1 MPPGCAVR
9 DAFRVPDLLSC
20 DDIGRPTRRKPPA
33 LQPFATARA
42 TPPPAGA
49 PAALAIAAAASP
61 AWAGKTLDAVKAR
74 GQLVCGVNTSGP
86 GFSNADSQG
95 KWTGLD
101 VDFCKAVAAAV
112 LNDASKVKFVPLNS
126 QQRFSSLQ
134 AGEID
139 VLSRNSTWTL
149 TRDASLG
156 VVFTGINYYD
166 GQGFMVPKKLK
177 IDHIN
182 KLNGATVC
190 VQAGTTSEKNVAD
203 YFGAH
208 GMKYKSVVFDTAE
221 AITSAFFA
229 GRCQVYTTDMSDLA
243 GARSKA
249 PNADDYVILPE
260 VISKEPLGP
269 SVRRG
274 DDEWFG
280 IVRWTLF
287 AMLEA
292 EEDGLTQANVDEQKT
307 SNKDPGVQ
315 RLLGV
320 SEDTGKLLGL
330 DAEWAYRIVKQ
341 VGNYGESFER
351 NLGPKAPIGLPRG
364 VNNLWTKGGL
374 MYAPPLR

>member
-1 MPPGCAVR
+1 M
-9 DAFRVPDLLSC
+9 LL
-20 DDIGRPTRRKPPA
+20 KPLLA
-33 LQPFATARA
+33 ATASVV
-42 TPPPAGA
+42 
-49 PAALAIAAAASP
+49 AIAYAPLAH
-61 AWAGKTLDAVKAR
+61 AGKTLDAVKAR

-86 GFSNADSQG
+86 GFSSADSQG
-95 KWTGLD
+95 KWSGLD
-101 VDFCKAVAAAV
+101 VDFCRAVAAAV
-112 LNDASKVKFVPLNS
+112 LKDAEKVKYVPLNS
-126 QQRFSSLQ
+126 QQRFASLQ

-139 VLSRNSTWTL
+139 ILSRNSTWTL

-166 GQGFMVPKKLK
+166 GQGFMVPAKLK
-177 IDHIN
+177 VDSVK
-182 KLNGATVC
+182 KLNGATLC

-203 YFGAH
+203 YFAANA
-208 GMKYKSVVFDTAE
+208 MKYKAVVFDTAE

-243 GARSKA
+243 GARTKA
-249 PNADDYVILPE
+249 PKPDDYVILPQ

-274 DDEWFG
+274 DDEWFQ
-280 IVRWTLF
+280 IVRWVGF

-292 EEDGLTQANVDEQKT
+292 EEDGLTQANVDAQKKD
-307 SNKDPGVQ
+307 NKDPNVQ
-315 RLLGV
+315 RFLGV

-330 DAEWAYRIVKQ
+330 DAEWAYRVVKQ

-351 NLGPKAPIGLPRG
+351 NLGPKSPSKLPRG

-374 MYAPPLR
+374 MYAPPIR

>member
-1 MPPGCAVR
+1 MSLKHLVMTAV
-9 DAFRVPDLLSC
+9 
-20 DDIGRPTRRKPPA
+20 
-33 LQPFATARA
+33 
-42 TPPPAGA
+42 
-49 PAALAIAAAASP
+49 AIASVGLTTTAQ
-61 AWAGKTLDAVKAR
+61 AGKTLDAVKAR
-74 GQLVCGVNTSGP
+74 NQLVCGVNTSGP

-95 KWTGLD
+95 KWSGLD
-101 VDFCKAVAAAV
+101 VDFCRAVAAAV
-112 LNDASKVKFVPLNS
+112 LKDADKVKYVPLNS
-126 QQRFSSLQ
+126 QQRFASLQ

-156 VVFTGINYYD
+156 VAFTGINYYD

-177 IDHIN
+177 IDSA
-182 KLNGATVC
+182 KKMNGVTMC

-203 YFGAH
+203 YFAAN

-243 GARSKA
+243 GARTKA
-249 PNADDYVILPE
+249 PKADDYVILPQ
-260 VISKEPLGP
+260 VISKEPLGA

-274 DDEWFG
+274 DDEWFQ
-280 IVRWTLF
+280 IVRWTQF
-287 AMLEA
+287 ALLEA
-292 EEDGLTQANVDEQKT
+292 EEEGLTQANVDQQKT

-315 RLLGV
+315 RFLGA

-351 NLGPKAPIGLPRG
+351 NLGPKSPVGLPRG

-374 MYAPPLR
+374 MYAPPIR

>member
-1 MPPGCAVR
+1 MKIQHLVA
-9 DAFRVPDLLSC
+9 
-20 DDIGRPTRRKPPA
+20 
-33 LQPFATARA
+33 
-42 TPPPAGA
+42 
-49 PAALAIAAAASP
+49 AALAIATAASP
-61 AWAGKTLDAVKAR
+61 AWAGKTLDAVKQR
-74 GQLVCGVNTSGP
+74 GQVVCGVNTSGP

-126 QQRFSSLQ
+126 QQRFTSLQ
-134 AGEID
+134 AGEVD

-156 VVFTGINYYD
+156 ILFTGINYFD
-166 GQGFMVPKKLK
+166 GQGFMVPKKLNIANAK
-177 IDHIN
+177 
-182 KLNGATVC
+182 KMNGATVC

-203 YFGAH
+203 YFGANN
-208 GMKYKSVVFDTAE
+208 MKYKPVVFDTAE

-243 GARSKA
+243 GARTKA
-249 PNADDYVILPE
+249 PKADDYVILPE

-274 DDEWFG
+274 DDEWFE

-292 EEDGLTQANVDEQKT
+292 EEDGLTQANVDAQKAT
-307 SNKDPGVQ
+307 SKDPGVQ
-315 RLLGV
+315 RFLGV

-330 DAEWAYRIVKQ
+330 DKEWAYRIVKQ

-351 NLGPKAPIGLPRG
+351 NLGPKSPVGLPRG

-374 MYAPPLR
+374 MYAPPIR

>member
-1 MPPGCAVR
+1 MSLHPM
-9 DAFRVPDLLSC
+9 
-20 DDIGRPTRRKPPA
+20 I
-33 LQPFATARA
+33 
-42 TPPPAGA
+42 
-49 PAALAIAAAASP
+49 PAALVAVVGLGLAQSAH
-61 AWAGKTLDAVKAR
+61 AGKTLDAIKSR
-74 GQLVCGVNTSGP
+74 GQVVCGVNTSAP
-86 GFSNADSQG
+86 GFSAADSQG

-101 VDFCKAVAAAV
+101 VDFCRAVAAAT
-112 LNDASKVKFVPLNS
+112 LGDANKVKYVPLNS
-126 QQRFSSLQ
+126 QQRFASLQ

-156 VVFTGINYYD
+156 VVFAGINYFD

-177 IDHIN
+177 VDN
-182 KLNGATVC
+182 VKKLNGATVC

-203 YFGAH
+203 YYGAN
-208 GMKYKSVVFDTAE
+208 GLKYKPVVFDTAE

-243 GARSKA
+243 GARTKA
-249 PNADDYVILPE
+249 SVPDDFQILPQ

-274 DDEWFG
+274 DDEWFQ

-292 EEDGLTQANVDEQKT
+292 EENGLTQANVDAQKT
-307 SNKDPGVQ
+307 GSKDPAVQ
-315 RLLGV
+315 RFLGV

-330 DAEWAYRIVKQ
+330 DKEWAYRVVKQ

-351 NLGPKAPIGLPRG
+351 NLGPKTPLALPRG
-364 VNNLWTKGGL
+364 ANNLWSKGGL
-374 MYAPPLR
+374 MYAAPIR

>member
-1 MPPGCAVR
+1 MPMKPLIPLAFAV
-9 DAFRVPDLLSC
+9 C
-20 DDIGRPTRRKPPA
+20 T
-33 LQPFATARA
+33 
-42 TPPPAGA
+42 
-49 PAALAIAAAASP
+49 AALALP
-61 AWAGKTLDAVKAR
+61 AQAGKTLDAVKAR
-74 GQLVCGVNTSGP
+74 GQVVCGVNTSGP

-95 KWTGLD
+95 RWTGLD

-112 LNDASKVKFVPLNS
+112 LSDANKVKFVPLNS

-156 VVFTGINYYD
+156 VVFTGINYFD

-177 IDHIN
+177 IDSA
-182 KLNGATVC
+182 KKMNGATVC

-203 YFGAH
+203 YFGAN

-243 GARSKA
+243 GARTKA
-249 PNADDYVILPE
+249 PKPDDYVILPQ

-274 DDEWFG
+274 DDEWFQ

-287 AMLEA
+287 AMIEA
-292 EEDGLTQANVDEQKT
+292 EENGLTQANVDEQKT
-307 SNKDPGVQ
+307 ANKDPGVQ

-351 NLGPKAPIGLPRG
+351 NLGPKTPVALPRG

-374 MYAPPLR
+374 MYAPPIR

>member
-1 MPPGCAVR
+1 MSLHKMIPATLAAV
-9 DAFRVPDLLSC
+9 VGL
-20 DDIGRPTRRKPPA
+20 G
-33 LQPFATARA
+33 
-42 TPPPAGA
+42 
-49 PAALAIAAAASP
+49 LASSAH
-61 AWAGKTLDAVKAR
+61 AGKTLDAIKSR
-74 GQLVCGVNTSGP
+74 GQVVCGVNTSAP
-86 GFSNADSQG
+86 GFSAADSQG

-101 VDFCKAVAAAV
+101 VDFCRAVAAAT
-112 LNDASKVKFVPLNS
+112 LGDATKVKYVPLNS
-126 QQRFSSLQ
+126 QQRFASLQ

-156 VVFTGINYYD
+156 VVFAGINYYD

-177 IDHIN
+177 VDN
-182 KLNGATVC
+182 VKKLNGATVC

-203 YFGAH
+203 YYGAN
-208 GMKYKSVVFDTAE
+208 GLKYKPVVFDTAE

-243 GARSKA
+243 GARTKA
-249 PNADDYVILPE
+249 SAPDDFQILPQ

-274 DDEWFG
+274 DDEWFQ

-292 EEDGLTQANVDEQKT
+292 EENGLTEANVDTQKT
-307 SNKDPGVQ
+307 GSKDPAVQ
-315 RLLGV
+315 RFLGV

-330 DAEWAYRIVKQ
+330 DKEWAYRIVKQ

-351 NLGPKAPIGLPRG
+351 NLGPKTPLALPRG
-364 VNNLWTKGGL
+364 ANNLWSKGGL
-374 MYAPPLR
+374 MYAAPIR

>member
-1 MPPGCAVR
+1 MSLKR
-9 DAFRVPDLLSC
+9 LL
-20 DDIGRPTRRKPPA
+20 
-33 LQPFATARA
+33 
-42 TPPPAGA
+42 
-49 PAALAIAAAASP
+49 PAALAITGAAIAIP
-61 AWAGKTLDAVKAR
+61 AHAGKTLDAVKAR

-86 GFSNADSQG
+86 GFSAADSQG

-101 VDFCKAVAAAV
+101 VDFCRAVAAAV

-126 QQRFSSLQ
+126 QQRFASLQ

-156 VVFTGINYYD
+156 VVFTGINYFD

-177 IDHIN
+177 IESA
-182 KLNGATVC
+182 KKMNGATVC

-208 GMKYKSVVFDTAE
+208 NMKYKSVVFDTAE
-221 AITSAFFA
+221 AITSAFFS

-243 GARSKA
+243 GARTKA
-249 PNADDYVILPE
+249 PKPDEYVILPE

-274 DDEWFG
+274 DDEWFQ
-280 IVRWTLF
+280 IVRWVGY

-292 EEDGLTQANVDEQKT
+292 EENGLTQANVDQQK
-307 SNKDPGVQ
+307 SSSKDPGVQ

-320 SEDTGKLLGL
+320 TEDTGKLLGL
-330 DAEWAYRIVKQ
+330 DKEWAYRVVKQ

-351 NLGPKAPIGLPRG
+351 NLGPKTPIGLPRG

-374 MYAPPLR
+374 MYAPPIR

>member
-1 MPPGCAVR
+1 MPMKNWIAVT
-9 DAFRVPDLLSC
+9 L
-20 DDIGRPTRRKPPA
+20 
-33 LQPFATARA
+33 
-42 TPPPAGA
+42 
-49 PAALAIAAAASP
+49 AAAAAAVAVP
-61 AWAGKTLDAVKAR
+61 AHAGKTLDGVKTR

-95 KWTGLD
+95 RWTGLD
-101 VDFCKAVAAAV
+101 VDFCRAVAAAV
-112 LNDASKVKFVPLNS
+112 LGDASKVKFVPLNS

-156 VVFTGINYYD
+156 VVFTGINYFD
-166 GQGFMVPKKLK
+166 GQGFMVPKRLK
-177 IDHIN
+177 IDSA
-182 KLNGATVC
+182 KKMNGATVC

-203 YFGAH
+203 YFGAN
-208 GMKYKSVVFDTAE
+208 GMKYKPVVFDTAE

-243 GARSKA
+243 GARTKA
-249 PNADDYVILPE
+249 PKADDYVILPQ

-274 DDEWFG
+274 DDEWFQ

-292 EEDGLTQANVDEQKT
+292 EEDGLTQANVDQQKAT
-307 SNKDPGVQ
+307 NKDPGVQ
-315 RLLGV
+315 RFLGV

-330 DAEWAYRIVKQ
+330 DKEWAYRIVKQ
-341 VGNYGESFER
+341 VGNYGESFES
-351 NLGPKAPIGLPRG
+351 NLGPKTPIGLPRG

-374 MYAPPLR
+374 MYAPPIR

>member
-1 MPPGCAVR
+1 MKIHYV
-9 DAFRVPDLLSC
+9 V
-20 DDIGRPTRRKPPA
+20 
-33 LQPFATARA
+33 
-42 TPPPAGA
+42 

-126 QQRFSSLQ
+126 QQRFTSLQ
-134 AGEID
+134 AGEVD

-156 VVFTGINYYD
+156 IVFTGINYYD
-166 GQGFMVPKKLK
+166 GQGFMVPKKVK
-177 IDHIN
+177 IESA
-182 KLNGATVC
+182 KKMNGATVC

-203 YFGAH
+203 YFGANN
-208 GMKYKSVVFDTAE
+208 MKYKPVVFDTAE

-243 GARSKA
+243 GARTKA
-249 PNADDYVILPE
+249 PKADDYVILPE

-274 DDEWFG
+274 DDEWFE

-292 EEDGLTQANVDEQKT
+292 EENGLTQANVDAQKA
-307 SNKDPGVQ
+307 SSKDPSVQ
-315 RLLGV
+315 RFLGV

-330 DAEWAYRIVKQ
+330 DKEWAYRVVKQ

-351 NLGPKAPIGLPRG
+351 NLGPKSPVGLPRG

-374 MYAPPLR
+374 MYAPPIR

>member
-1 MPPGCAVR
+1 MSLKHLVMTAV
-9 DAFRVPDLLSC
+9 
-20 DDIGRPTRRKPPA
+20 
-33 LQPFATARA
+33 
-42 TPPPAGA
+42 
-49 PAALAIAAAASP
+49 AIASVGLATTAQ
-61 AWAGKTLDAVKAR
+61 AGKTLDAVKAR
-74 GQLVCGVNTSGP
+74 GQLICGVNTSGP

-101 VDFCKAVAAAV
+101 VDFCRSVAAAV
-112 LNDASKVKFVPLNS
+112 LKDASKVKYVPLNS
-126 QQRFSSLQ
+126 QQRFASLQ

-177 IDHIN
+177 IDSA
-182 KLNGATVC
+182 KKMNGATVC

-203 YFGAH
+203 YFGANAL
-208 GMKYKSVVFDTAE
+208 KYKPVVFDTAE

-243 GARSKA
+243 GARTKA
-249 PNADDYVILPE
+249 PNADDYVILPQ

-274 DDEWFG
+274 DDEWFE

-287 AMLEA
+287 AQLEA
-292 EEDGLTQANVDEQKT
+292 EENGLTQANVDQQKT

-315 RLLGV
+315 RFLGA

-351 NLGPKAPIGLPRG
+351 NLGPKSPVGLPRG

-374 MYAPPLR
+374 MYAPPIR

>member
-1 MPPGCAVR
+1 MKIQLV
-9 DAFRVPDLLSC
+9 V
-20 DDIGRPTRRKPPA
+20 
-33 LQPFATARA
+33 
-42 TPPPAGA
+42 

-61 AWAGKTLDAVKAR
+61 AWAGKTLDAVKQR
-74 GQLVCGVNTSGP
+74 GQVVCGVNTSGP

-126 QQRFSSLQ
+126 QQRFTSLQ
-134 AGEID
+134 AGEVD

-156 VVFTGINYYD
+156 ILFTGINYFD
-166 GQGFMVPKKLK
+166 GQGFMVPKKLNIANAK
-177 IDHIN
+177 
-182 KLNGATVC
+182 KMNGATVC

-203 YFGAH
+203 YFGANN
-208 GMKYKSVVFDTAE
+208 MKYKPVVFDTAE

-243 GARSKA
+243 GARTKA
-249 PNADDYVILPE
+249 PKADDYVILPE

-274 DDEWFG
+274 DDEWFE

-292 EEDGLTQANVDEQKT
+292 EEDGLTQANVDAQKAT
-307 SNKDPGVQ
+307 SKDPGVQ
-315 RLLGV
+315 RFLGV

-330 DAEWAYRIVKQ
+330 DKEWAYRIVKQ

-351 NLGPKAPIGLPRG
+351 NLGPKSPVGLPRG

-374 MYAPPLR
+374 MYAPPIR